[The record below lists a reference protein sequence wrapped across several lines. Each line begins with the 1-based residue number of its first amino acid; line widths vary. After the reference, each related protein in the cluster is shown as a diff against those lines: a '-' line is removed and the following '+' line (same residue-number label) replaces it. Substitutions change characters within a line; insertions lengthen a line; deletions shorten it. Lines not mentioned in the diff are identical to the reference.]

1 MPYVLTPTDEATPA
15 LPPHSVEHLELA
27 PRSVL
32 IVTIPRD
39 ARANEAMR
47 LRDAFAAA
55 FPGQRIVLVREGEAS
70 VTVVESTLLDG
81 EALVRHVAERISQ
94 KVSSRR

>member
-1 MPYVLTPTDEATPA
+1 MPYVLTPTDAATPA
-15 LPPHSVEHLELA
+15 LTPHSVTLLELT
-27 PRSVL
+27 PRSV
-32 IVTIPRD
+32 IVVTIPKD
-39 ARANEAMR
+39 ARAGEAMR

-81 EALVRHVAERISQ
+81 EALARYVAERVT
-94 KVSSRR
+94 KKGGA